1 MTRLRRLLA
10 TVAVVTAL
18 SGAFTGV
25 ASAHAALL
33 GTTPADQE
41 AVDTDPGLVT
51 ATFSERVSVDVGGL
65 SVRDTD
71 GQRVDQGESTI
82 DDAGTTVS
90 VGLQPGL
97 PDGIYVVTYR
107 VLSADGHPVSGAW
120 NFGIGDVQVQSS
132 VASAPSDGGWE
143 TVGALA
149 RFVTYLGALLAAGV
163 AFFLAFLH
171 DRRPDRAHL
180 ARIVQISAPV
190 AVAGTIGSVVAQA
203 ALLTGRGL
211 GATADVDVLRS
222 VLTDRLGWS
231 AAVLLLGLAAVY
243 LSIDVRERNAI
254 LALAAVGG
262 LAVTGSFALWGH
274 DTEAPNR
281 WLAVGADVVHVA
293 AAAIW
298 LGGLVGLLVVLRR
311 RPPYPVAT
319 TAGIVVRFSTVA
331 AFTVG
336 ALVAAGLAM
345 SWIEL
350 GSLRGLW
357 ETDYGRLLLAKTA
370 ITLAILVMAALNR
383 FRIIPAIVAGGPDRD
398 HEHGSTGSADD
409 TNSAGDARAR
419 QWQRLRRTVAAEAFA
434 IVAVLGVTSVL
445 VNTTPART
453 ALPSSSGPV
462 TRTNDVDT
470 GTVSLVVAPAAV
482 GRNTMTI
489 RYLDD
494 GGNPVDLAST
504 LTVELTLPEQDLG
517 PIQREVLKSGPG
529 QFVLEGNELSLPG
542 DWQISVS
549 ARTSDFTE
557 QSTTFTVPVRR

>member
-1 MTRLRRLLA
+1 VTRLRRLLA

-409 TNSAGDARAR
+409 TNSAGDDRAR
-419 QWQRLRRTVAAEAFA
+419 QWRRLRRTVAAEAFA

>member
-163 AFFLAFLH
+163 TFFLAFLH

-211 GATADVDVLRS
+211 GATADIDVLRS

-331 AFTVG
+331 AFTIG

-419 QWQRLRRTVAAEAFA
+419 QWRRLRRTVAAEAFA

-504 LTVELTLPEQDLG
+504 LTVELALPEQDLG